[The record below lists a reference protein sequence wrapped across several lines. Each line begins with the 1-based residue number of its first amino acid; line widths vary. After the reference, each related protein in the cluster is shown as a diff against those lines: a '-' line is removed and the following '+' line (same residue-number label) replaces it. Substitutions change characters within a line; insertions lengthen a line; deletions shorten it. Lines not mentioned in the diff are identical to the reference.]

1 MGVYTVLDHTADT
14 GIEVIAET
22 IPELVR
28 CAATGM
34 FELMAD
40 LEPCPTDPEVE
51 IHLPARSEADML
63 IDALSELLYESEV
76 RDLHF
81 CHIEAEDDGRG
92 GLTIIARGRP
102 WPEVEVTGPPIKAV
116 TYHDLRVDKED
127 DGWSTRVYF
136 DV

>member
-1 MGVYTVLDHTADT
+1 MGSYSVLDHTADT
-14 GIEVIAET
+14 GIEVSAET
-22 IPELVR
+22 LAELVR
-28 CAATGM
+28 CAAMGM

-40 LEPCPTDPEVE
+40 LEPCPSSPEVE
-51 IHLPARSEADML
+51 IDLPARSETDML

-81 CHIEAEDDGRG
+81 CHFEVEEDGNS
-92 GLTIIARGRP
+92 GLAIRARGRP

-127 DGWSTRVYF
+127 DGWRTRVYF